1 MFAKYAPYVVDAIV
15 HTTGEKDRDLLL
27 KNLNNMVLEKL
38 KMEEEGIKIAD
49 DEIAEEEEIIDDEY
63 EE

>member
-1 MFAKYAPYVVDAIV
+1 
-15 HTTGEKDRDLLL
+15 
-27 KNLNNMVLEKL
+27 MVLEKL

-49 DEIAEEEEIIDDEY
+49 DEIAEDDSIAEDEEF